1 MFNANI
7 SNLPFETV
15 YCDSVVNEN
24 KKANYAKVKKYID

>member
-15 YCDSVVNEN
+15 YCDSVVIEN
-24 KKANYAKVKKYID
+24 KKSKLCKSKKIQ